1 MTTRTHSS
9 SSSPLALLPALAEN
23 WLLLLLRGIVTIA
36 FGVLAFIWPGLTLL
50 TLIFLWGAYAIADG
64 VFALGVAVS
73 SKGGEIAPRWW
84 LALIG
89 IAGILAGVLAFI
101 WPAITAQLLLVFI
114 ASWAILT
121 GALQIWGAIQL
132 RKEIEVEWMLVL
144 SGLLSIALGVALLA
158 RPGVGALGVIWLIGS
173 FAILVGCIYV
183 SLALWLKKHKRQAP
197 ESAPIARGQPNC

>member
-9 SSSPLALLPALAEN
+9 SSSPFALLPALAEN

-64 VFALGVAVS
+64 VFALGAAVS

-89 IAGILAGVLAFI
+89 LAGILAGLLAFV
-101 WPAITAQLLLVFI
+101 WPAITAQVLLVFI

-158 RPGVGALGVIWLIGS
+158 RPGVGALAVIWLIGS

-183 SLALWLKKHKRQAP
+183 SLALWLKKHKRQA
-197 ESAPIARGQPNC
+197 

>member
-1 MTTRTHSS
+1 MTTRTHPS

-23 WLLLLLRGIVTIA
+23 WLLLFLRGIVTIA
-36 FGVLAFIWPGLTLL
+36 FGVLAFIWPGLSLL

-64 VFALGVAVS
+64 VFALGAAVS

-89 IAGILAGVLAFI
+89 LAGILAGLLAFV
-101 WPAITAQLLLVFI
+101 WPAITAQVLLVFI

-132 RKEIEVEWMLVL
+132 RKEIDVEWMLVL

-158 RPGVGALGVIWLIGS
+158 RPGVGALAVIWLIGS

-183 SLALWLKKHKRQAP
+183 SLALWLKKHKRQA
-197 ESAPIARGQPNC
+197 

>member
-1 MTTRTHSS
+1 MTTRTHSR

-64 VFALGVAVS
+64 VFALGAAVS

-89 IAGILAGVLAFI
+89 LAGILAGLLAFV
-101 WPAITAQLLLVFI
+101 WPTITAQVLLVFI

-158 RPGVGALGVIWLIGS
+158 RPGVGALAVIWLIGS

-183 SLALWLKKHKRQAP
+183 SLALWLKKHKRQA
-197 ESAPIARGQPNC
+197 

>member
-1 MTTRTHSS
+1 MTPRTHSS

-23 WLLLLLRGIVTIA
+23 WLLLLLRGIVTID

-64 VFALGVAVS
+64 VFALGAAVS

-89 IAGILAGVLAFI
+89 LAGILAGLLAFV
-101 WPAITAQLLLVFI
+101 WPAITAQVLLVFI

-132 RKEIEVEWMLVL
+132 RKEIEVEWMLAL

-158 RPGVGALGVIWLIGS
+158 RPGVGALAVIWLIGS

-183 SLALWLKKHKRQAP
+183 SLALWLKKHKRQA
-197 ESAPIARGQPNC
+197 

>member
-64 VFALGVAVS
+64 VFALGAAVS

-89 IAGILAGVLAFI
+89 LAGILAGLLAFV
-101 WPAITAQLLLVFI
+101 WPAITAQVLLVFI

-158 RPGVGALGVIWLIGS
+158 RPGVGVLAVIWLIGS

-183 SLALWLKKHKRQAP
+183 SLALWLKKHKRQA
-197 ESAPIARGQPNC
+197 

>member
-36 FGVLAFIWPGLTLL
+36 FGVLAFIWPGLSLL

-64 VFALGVAVS
+64 VFALGAALS

-89 IAGILAGVLAFI
+89 LAGILAGLLAFV
-101 WPAITAQLLLVFI
+101 WPAITAQVLLVFI

-158 RPGVGALGVIWLIGS
+158 RPGVGALAVIWLIGS

-183 SLALWLKKHKRQAP
+183 SLALWLKKHKRQA
-197 ESAPIARGQPNC
+197 

>member
-1 MTTRTHSS
+1 MITRTHSS

-158 RPGVGALGVIWLIGS
+158 RPGVGALAVIWLIGS

-183 SLALWLKKHKRQAP
+183 SLALWLKKHKRQA
-197 ESAPIARGQPNC
+197 

>member
-1 MTTRTHSS
+1 MITRTHSS

-64 VFALGVAVS
+64 VFALGAAVS

-89 IAGILAGVLAFI
+89 LAGILAGLLAFV
-101 WPAITAQLLLVFI
+101 WPAITAQVLLVFI

-158 RPGVGALGVIWLIGS
+158 RPGVGALAVVWLIGS

-183 SLALWLKKHKRQAP
+183 SLALWLKKHKRQA
-197 ESAPIARGQPNC
+197 

>member
-1 MTTRTHSS
+1 MTTRTHSR

-23 WLLLLLRGIVTIA
+23 WLLLLFRGIVTIA

-64 VFALGVAVS
+64 VFALGAAVS

-89 IAGILAGVLAFI
+89 LAGILAGLLAFV
-101 WPAITAQLLLVFI
+101 WPTITAQVLLVFI

-158 RPGVGALGVIWLIGS
+158 RPGVGALAVIWLIGS

-183 SLALWLKKHKRQAP
+183 SLALWLKKHKRQA
-197 ESAPIARGQPNC
+197 

>member
-36 FGVLAFIWPGLTLL
+36 FGVLALVWPGLTLL

-64 VFALGVAVS
+64 VFALGAAVS

-89 IAGILAGVLAFI
+89 LAGILAGLLAFV
-101 WPAITAQLLLVFI
+101 WPTITAQVLLVFI

-132 RKEIEVEWMLVL
+132 RKEIEAEWMLVL

-158 RPGVGALGVIWLIGS
+158 RPGVGALAVIWLIGS
-173 FAILVGCIYV
+173 FAMLVGCIYV
-183 SLALWLKKHKRQAP
+183 SLALWLKKHKRQA
-197 ESAPIARGQPNC
+197 

>member
-1 MTTRTHSS
+1 MTTRTHSR

-64 VFALGVAVS
+64 VFALGAAVS

-89 IAGILAGVLAFI
+89 LAGILAGLLAFV
-101 WPAITAQLLLVFI
+101 WPTITAQVLLVFI
-114 ASWAILT
+114 ASWEILT

-158 RPGVGALGVIWLIGS
+158 RPGVGALAVIWLIGS

-183 SLALWLKKHKRQAP
+183 SLALWLKKHKRQA
-197 ESAPIARGQPNC
+197 

>member
-1 MTTRTHSS
+1 V
-9 SSSPLALLPALAEN
+9 LAL
-23 WLLLLLRGIVTIA
+23 
-36 FGVLAFIWPGLTLL
+36 IWPELTLL

-64 VFALGVAVS
+64 VFALGAAVS

-89 IAGILAGVLAFI
+89 LAGILAGLLAFV
-101 WPAITAQLLLVFI
+101 WPAITAQVLLVFI

-158 RPGVGALGVIWLIGS
+158 RPGVGALAVIWLIGS

-183 SLALWLKKHKRQAP
+183 SLALWLKKHKRQA
-197 ESAPIARGQPNC
+197 

>member
-1 MTTRTHSS
+1 MTARTHSS
-9 SSSPLALLPALAEN
+9 APLALLPALAEN
-23 WLLLLLRGIVTIA
+23 WSLLLLRGIAAIS

-64 VFALGVAVS
+64 AFALGAAVS

-89 IAGILAGVLAFI
+89 LAGILAGLLAFV
-101 WPAITAQLLLVFI
+101 WPAITAQVLLVLI
-114 ASWAILT
+114 ASWAIFT

-158 RPGVGALGVIWLIGS
+158 RPGVGALAVIWLIGS

-183 SLALWLKKHKRQAP
+183 SLALWLKKHKRQA
-197 ESAPIARGQPNC
+197 

>member
-64 VFALGVAVS
+64 VLALGAAVS

-89 IAGILAGVLAFI
+89 LAGILAGLLAFV
-101 WPAITAQLLLVFI
+101 WPAITAQVLLVFI

-144 SGLLSIALGVALLA
+144 SGLLSIALGIALFA
-158 RPGVGALGVIWLIGS
+158 RPGVGALAVIWLIGS

-183 SLALWLKKHKRQAP
+183 SLALWLKKHKRQA
-197 ESAPIARGQPNC
+197 

>member
-1 MTTRTHSS
+1 MTTRTHPS

-36 FGVLAFIWPGLTLL
+36 FGVLAFIWPGLSLL

-64 VFALGVAVS
+64 VFALGAAVS

-89 IAGILAGVLAFI
+89 LAGILAGLLAFV
-101 WPAITAQLLLVFI
+101 WPAITAQVLLVFI

-158 RPGVGALGVIWLIGS
+158 RPGVGALAVIWLIGS

-183 SLALWLKKHKRQAP
+183 SLALWLKKHKRQA
-197 ESAPIARGQPNC
+197 

>member
-1 MTTRTHSS
+1 MTTRPHSS

-23 WLLLLLRGIVTIA
+23 WLLLLLRGIVTIT
-36 FGVLAFIWPGLTLL
+36 FGVLVFIWPGLTLL

-64 VFALGVAVS
+64 VFALGAAVS

-84 LALIG
+84 LAVIG
-89 IAGILAGVLAFI
+89 LAGILAGLLAFV
-101 WPAITAQLLLVFI
+101 WPAITAQVLLVFI

-158 RPGVGALGVIWLIGS
+158 RPGVGALAVVWLIGS

-183 SLALWLKKHKRQAP
+183 SLALWLKKHKRQA
-197 ESAPIARGQPNC
+197 

>member
-1 MTTRTHSS
+1 MTTRTHPS

-64 VFALGVAVS
+64 VFALGAAVS
-73 SKGGEIAPRWW
+73 NKGGEIAPRWW

-89 IAGILAGVLAFI
+89 LAGILVGLLAFV
-101 WPAITAQLLLVFI
+101 WPAITAQVLLVFI

-132 RKEIEVEWMLVL
+132 RKEIDVEWMLVL

-158 RPGVGALGVIWLIGS
+158 RPGVGALAVIWLIGS

-183 SLALWLKKHKRQAP
+183 SLALWLKKHKRQA
-197 ESAPIARGQPNC
+197 

>member
-1 MTTRTHSS
+1 MTTRTHPN

-36 FGVLAFIWPGLTLL
+36 FGVLAFIWPGLSLL

-64 VFALGVAVS
+64 VFALGAAVS

-89 IAGILAGVLAFI
+89 LAGILAGLLAFV
-101 WPAITAQLLLVFI
+101 WPAITAQVLLVFI

-132 RKEIEVEWMLVL
+132 RKEIDVEWMLVL

-158 RPGVGALGVIWLIGS
+158 RPGVGALAVIWLIGS

-183 SLALWLKKHKRQAP
+183 SLALWLKKHKRQA
-197 ESAPIARGQPNC
+197 

>member
-1 MTTRTHSS
+1 MTTRTHPS

-36 FGVLAFIWPGLTLL
+36 FGVLAFIWPGLSLL

-64 VFALGVAVS
+64 VFALGAALS

-89 IAGILAGVLAFI
+89 LAGILAGLLAFV
-101 WPAITAQLLLVFI
+101 WPAITAQVLLVFI

-158 RPGVGALGVIWLIGS
+158 RPGVGALAVIWLIGS

-183 SLALWLKKHKRQAP
+183 SLALWLKKHKRQA
-197 ESAPIARGQPNC
+197 

>member
-1 MTTRTHSS
+1 MTTRTPSS

-64 VFALGVAVS
+64 VCALGAAVS

-89 IAGILAGVLAFI
+89 LAGILAGLLAFV
-101 WPAITAQLLLVFI
+101 WPAITAQVLLVFI

-158 RPGVGALGVIWLIGS
+158 RPGVGALAVIWLIGS

-183 SLALWLKKHKRQAP
+183 SLALWLKKHKRQA
-197 ESAPIARGQPNC
+197 

>member
-36 FGVLAFIWPGLTLL
+36 FGVLALVWPGLTLL

-64 VFALGVAVS
+64 VFALGAAVS

-89 IAGILAGVLAFI
+89 LAGILAGLLAFV
-101 WPAITAQLLLVFI
+101 WPAITAQVLLVFI

-132 RKEIEVEWMLVL
+132 RKEIELEWMLVL

-158 RPGVGALGVIWLIGS
+158 RPGVGALAVIWLIGS

-183 SLALWLKKHKRQAP
+183 SLALWLKKHKRQA
-197 ESAPIARGQPNC
+197 

>member
-1 MTTRTHSS
+1 MTPRTHSS

-36 FGVLAFIWPGLTLL
+36 FGVLAFIWPGLSLL

-64 VFALGVAVS
+64 VFALGAAVS

-89 IAGILAGVLAFI
+89 LAGILAGLLAFV
-101 WPAITAQLLLVFI
+101 WPAITAQVLLVFI

-158 RPGVGALGVIWLIGS
+158 RPGVGALAVIWLIGS

-183 SLALWLKKHKRQAP
+183 SLALWLKKHKRQA
-197 ESAPIARGQPNC
+197 